1 MSEYSL
7 LDRILHNLAL
17 NFQAVRHASFDIER
31 SMVRIN
37 SENIA
42 QQPHVFV
49 TGLARAGTS
58 ILLRIL
64 YQSGDFACQTYRD
77 MPFILS
83 PQLWRMLSGGWRK
96 PGEARERAHADG
108 MLVDFDS
115 VEAFEEVFWLTF
127 AGDLYVHDDHL
138 SAHHVDEDVAS
149 KFYDYISIVIAAEKL
164 QGRRRYL
171 SKNNNN
177 LLRLPGLMQAFPA
190 AHIIIP
196 FRTPLQHAHSLLR
209 QHQNFSKT
217 QSADP
222 FIAKYMRWLG
232 HFEFGL
238 DYRPFT
244 FGETD
249 HARYMKGED
258 TDQLQHWLKHWT
270 RIYQGVLETAPANA
284 IFWDYDAFC
293 ADPKGKITLLAER
306 LALAPDVLGA
316 AVANIQQ
323 LQGYSN
329 PDALPLAVMEQ
340 ADQTHAA
347 LIIRAQ
353 KIFG

>member
-17 NFQAVRHASFDIER
+17 NLQAVRHASFDIER

-127 AGDLYVHDDHL
+127 AGDLYVHDDYL
-138 SAHHVDEDVAS
+138 SAHQVDEDVAS
-149 KFYDYISIVIAAEKL
+149 NFNDYIAIVIAAEK
-164 QGRRRYL
+164 QRGAQRYL

-177 LLRLPGLMQAFPA
+177 LLRLPGLAKAFPV

-209 QHQNFSKT
+209 QHQNFSRT
-217 QSADP
+217 QIADP

-244 FGETD
+244 FGD
-249 HARYMKGED
+249 AED
-258 TDQLQHWLKHWT
+258 GQHIKKRDTGSLQHWLEHWT
-270 RIYQGVLETAPANA
+270 KIYQGVLATAPANA

-293 ADPKGKITLLAER
+293 ADPEGRITLLAER
-306 LALAPDVLGA
+306 LVLDPDTLRG
-316 AVANIQQ
+316 AVADIQQ
-323 LQGYSN
+323 LPAYVSQ
-329 PDALPLAVMEQ
+329 DLLPPAVMAE
-340 ADQTHAA
+340 AERTHAA
-347 LIIRAQ
+347 LQNRAW
-353 KIFG
+353 KMFG